1 MDAAG
6 LRRCSS
12 TAGGAKPALAAPGR
26 AAAPAQVRG
35 TFAGAGAEPAAHG
48 CGPRV
53 RLTAGKLLASAGA
66 AVAAFHVA
74 LWVLVALASLLL
86 VRVNPPVSSL
96 MLGRRF
102 HGGPPIR
109 RLEFVPLAALPRYAR
124 LMFVLLEDNTFYE
137 HPGVELRALRE
148 AWRVNR
154 ALGYVYR
161 GGSTIPMQLARTLF
175 LTQNRTYL
183 RKYAEVWAALEM
195 DQLLSKRRIL
205 ELYLNSIE
213 FGPGVYGIG
222 AAARYHFG
230 KSAAKLDRDEFRRLA
245 VIVASP
251 LRYNTRDFQR
261 RRALAERYAYLVAAF
276 PDPGAPPAEVPP
288 PPRPLPEEERSGAG
302 VEAGVVVP
310 EGQGREALP
319 QGRQPGQNP

>member
-1 MDAAG
+1 MPPLSPPYRGRRPAAG
-6 LRRCSS
+6 RV
-12 TAGGAKPALAAPGR
+12 TAGGVLGALA
-26 AAAPAQVRG
+26 
-35 TFAGAGAEPAAHG
+35 
-48 CGPRV
+48 
-53 RLTAGKLLASAGA
+53 A
-66 AVAAFHVA
+66 AVAAFHAA
-74 LWVLVALASLLL
+74 LWVLVAAASLLL
-86 VRVNPPVSSL
+86 AWVNPPVSSL
-96 MLGRRF
+96 MLGRRI
-102 HGGPPIR
+102 HGGPTIR
-109 RLEFVPLAALPRYAR
+109 RQEFVPLSALPRYAQ

-183 RKYAEVWAALEM
+183 RKYAEAWAALEM
-195 DQLLSKRRIL
+195 DLLLPKRRIL

-213 FGPGVYGIG
+213 FGPGVYGVG

-230 KSAAKLDRDEFRRLA
+230 KSAARLERDEFRRLA

-251 LRYNTRDFQR
+251 LRYDTHDFLR

-276 PDPGAPPAEVPP
+276 PDPGAAPMEVPP
-288 PPRPLPEEERSGAG
+288 RPGPVPEEEGSGGG

-310 EGQGREALP
+310 EGQGGEAFP
-319 QGRQPGQNP
+319 QAGQPAQNP

>member
-1 MDAAG
+1 
-6 LRRCSS
+6 
-12 TAGGAKPALAAPGR
+12 
-26 AAAPAQVRG
+26 
-35 TFAGAGAEPAAHG
+35 
-48 CGPRV
+48 
-53 RLTAGKLLASAGA
+53 
-66 AVAAFHVA
+66 
-74 LWVLVALASLLL
+74 
-86 VRVNPPVSSL
+86 

-109 RLEFVPLAALPRYAR
+109 KLEFVPLAALPRYAQ
-124 LMFVLLEDNTFYE
+124 LMFVRLEDNTFYE
-137 HPGVELRALRE
+137 HPGVDLRALRE

-183 RKYAEVWAALEM
+183 RKYAEAWAALEM
-195 DQLLSKRRIL
+195 DFFLSKRRIL

-222 AAARYHFG
+222 AAARHHFG
-230 KSAAKLDRDEFRRLA
+230 KSASRLERDEFRRLA

-251 LRYNTRDFQR
+251 LRYDTRSFLR

-276 PDPGAPPAEVPP
+276 PDPGAAPAEVPP
-288 PPRPLPEEERSGAG
+288 PPGPVPEEERSGPG

-310 EGQGREALP
+310 ESQGGEAPL
-319 QGRQPGQNP
+319 QKVQPGQNP

>member
-1 MDAAG
+1 M
-6 LRRCSS
+6 
-12 TAGGAKPALAAPGR
+12 PALAASARGVL
-26 AAAPAQVRG
+26 AAA
-35 TFAGAGAEPAAHG
+35 
-48 CGPRV
+48 
-53 RLTAGKLLASAGA
+53 LA
-66 AVAAFHVA
+66 AVAAFHAA
-74 LWVLVALASLLL
+74 LWVLVALACLLL
-86 VRVNPPVSSL
+86 ARVNPPASSL

-102 HGGPPIR
+102 HGGAPIR
-109 RLEFVPLAALPRYAR
+109 PQEFVPLAALPRSAQ
-124 LMFVLLEDNTFYE
+124 LMFVRLEDNTFYE

-183 RKYAEVWAALEM
+183 RKYAEAWAALEM
-195 DQLLSKRRIL
+195 DLLLSKRRLL
-205 ELYLNSIE
+205 ELYLNAIE

-230 KSAAKLDRDEFRRLA
+230 KPAAALELDEFRRLA

-251 LRYNTRDFQR
+251 LRYDTRSFPR

-276 PDPGAPPAEVPP
+276 PDPGSAPVDVPP
-288 PPRPLPEEERSGAG
+288 LPAPLLPEEEISGAG
-302 VEAGVVVP
+302 IEAGVVVP
-310 EGQGREALP
+310 EGEGGEALP
-319 QGRQPGQNP
+319 QDR

>member
-1 MDAAG
+1 M
-6 LRRCSS
+6 
-12 TAGGAKPALAAPGR
+12 TVGGVLAA
-26 AAAPAQVRG
+26 AAV
-35 TFAGAGAEPAAHG
+35 
-48 CGPRV
+48 
-53 RLTAGKLLASAGA
+53 
-66 AVAAFHVA
+66 AVAAFHAA
-74 LWVLVALASLLL
+74 LWVLVAVASLLL
-86 VRVNPPVSSL
+86 SRLNPPASSL

-102 HGGPPIR
+102 HGGVPSR
-109 RLEFVPLAALPRYAR
+109 KLEFVPLASLPRYAQ
-124 LMFVLLEDNTFYE
+124 LMFVRLEDNTFYE

-183 RKYAEVWAALEM
+183 RKYAEAWAALEM
-195 DQLLSKRRIL
+195 DLLLSKRRIL

-230 KSAAKLDRDEFRRLA
+230 KSAAALERDEFRRLA

-251 LRYNTRDFQR
+251 LRYDVRDFQR
-261 RRALAERYAYLVAAF
+261 RRALAERYAYLLAAF
-276 PDPGAPPAEVPP
+276 PDPGVAPAEVPP
-288 PPRPLPEEERSGAG
+288 PPGPVPEEEGSGSG
-302 VEAGVVVP
+302 VQTGVVVP
-310 EGQGREALP
+310 EAQGGEALP
-319 QGRQPGQNP
+319 QGSQPAQNP

>member
-1 MDAAG
+1 MPCQVRAG
-6 LRRCSS
+6 AR
-12 TAGGAKPALAAPGR
+12 AGGAASPGPP
-26 AAAPAQVRG
+26 AAAGR
-35 TFAGAGAEPAAHG
+35 
-48 CGPRV
+48 GPRV
-53 RLTAGKLLASAGA
+53 RPTAGGLLACAGA
-66 AVAAFHVA
+66 AVAAFHAA
-74 LWVLVALASLLL
+74 LWALVALASLLL
-86 VRVNPPVSSL
+86 AWVNPPVSSL

-102 HGGPPIR
+102 HGGPPSR
-109 RLEFVPLAALPRYAR
+109 RLEFVPLAALPRYAP
-124 LMFVLLEDNTFYE
+124 LMFVRLEDNTFYE

-148 AWRVNR
+148 AWRENR
-154 ALGYVYR
+154 ALGRVYR

-183 RKYAEVWAALEM
+183 RKYAELWAALEM
-195 DQLLSKRRIL
+195 DLLLSKRRLL

-230 KSAAKLDRDEFRRLA
+230 KSAAGLQRDEFRRLA

-251 LRYNTRDFQR
+251 LRYNTRNFQR
-261 RRALAERYAYLVAAF
+261 RRALAERYAYLLAAF

-288 PPRPLPEEERSGAG
+288 PPRPVPEEESSGAG

-310 EGQGREALP
+310 EGQGGEALP
-319 QGRQPGQNP
+319 QQRQPGENP

>member
-1 MDAAG
+1 MLPVRPPYRRHRPTTCQVGAGRVLAA
-6 LRRCSS
+6 
-12 TAGGAKPALAAPGR
+12 ALAAG
-26 AAAPAQVRG
+26 
-35 TFAGAGAEPAAHG
+35 
-48 CGPRV
+48 
-53 RLTAGKLLASAGA
+53 
-66 AVAAFHVA
+66 AAFHAA
-74 LWVLVALASLLL
+74 LWVLVALACLLL
-86 VRVNPPVSSL
+86 AWVNPPASSL

-102 HGGPPIR
+102 HGGAPIR
-109 RLEFVPLAALPRYAR
+109 PLDFVPLAALPRSAQ
-124 LMFVLLEDNTFYE
+124 LMFVRLEDNTFYE

-183 RKYAEVWAALEM
+183 RKYAETWAALEM
-195 DQLLSKRRIL
+195 DLLLPKRRLL

-222 AAARYHFG
+222 AAAWYHFG
-230 KSAAKLDRDEFRRLA
+230 KPAPALELDEFRRLA

-251 LRYNTRDFQR
+251 LRYDTRNFLR

-276 PDPGAPPAEVPP
+276 PDPGSAPVDVPP
-288 PPRPLPEEERSGAG
+288 PPAPGLDLEPSGAG

-310 EGQGREALP
+310 EGQGGKASPEDL
-319 QGRQPGQNP
+319 QPAQDP